1 MVSRRGSAIC
11 HPSRGDACAGGDVA
25 ERGPCSSRLC
35 CAMSFGPGRAARR
48 PCCSTRLR
56 DPMQPT
62 HIEQFDASLTDAL
75 ASDL

>member
-35 CAMSFGPGRAARR
+35 CVPCRSAQAGPRGDHAAPRV
-48 PCCSTRLR
+48 
-56 DPMQPT
+56 
-62 HIEQFDASLTDAL
+62 
-75 ASDL
+75 

>member
-35 CAMSFGPGRAARR
+35 CAMSFRPRQGRKPMLFHSEGP
-48 PCCSTRLR
+48 SL
-56 DPMQPT
+56 QPT
-62 HIEQFDASLTDAL
+62 HIEQFGTSLTDAL

>member
-35 CAMSFGPGRAARR
+35 CAMSLQAGPRGDHAAPRV
-48 PCCSTRLR
+48 
-56 DPMQPT
+56 
-62 HIEQFDASLTDAL
+62 
-75 ASDL
+75 